1 MKILILGSGPGGYV
15 AALRGAQMG
24 AEVTVVEEKEVG
36 GTCLNEGCIPT
47 KTLVASAEAYAK
59 AKDLAS
65 YGIDFTGEL
74 RPNAKKIVQRKN
86 SVIATQ
92 VKGIRALFKS
102 WGITLKEGR
111 GSFISEKQIRVVSK
125 NGPEE
130 TLTADKFIIA
140 TGSRPA
146 SIPTFPF
153 DGNRIISSTEALD
166 MQEIPDSMLIIGAG
180 VMGCEFGCIY
190 REFGTDVTLIELM
203 PRALTTE
210 DPEISQIIERELKK
224 KKIKLH
230 TGVKVEKVTTSE
242 TGVTAYLS
250 GGKELTASKLL
261 VTIGRAF
268 NTAGVGLEN
277 AGVTLDKRGAV
288 TVNEFM
294 ETSNKDIYAIGDVT
308 GGMLLAHVASKQGLC
323 AVGNIMGHKE
333 KMDYSVIPAGIFTH
347 PEIASVGVREHQ
359 LIERGDKD
367 GVNYKVGR
375 FQYRALGKA
384 HAMGEISGMFKVI
397 ADAKTNKLL
406 GVHIIGQNASDIIHE
421 AAVAMKAGL
430 TAEALAETVHAHPTL
445 AEGLMEAA
453 EDVMGRAVH
462 APKP

>member
-1 MKILILGSGPGGYV
+1 MKIIILGSGPGGYV
-15 AALRGAQMG
+15 AALKAAQMG

-65 YGIDFTGEL
+65 FGIDFTGEIK
-74 RPNAKKIVQRKN
+74 PNAQKILDRKN

-92 VKGIRALFKS
+92 VKGIRGLFKS
-102 WGITLKEGR
+102 WGVTLKDGK
-111 GSFISEKQIRVVSK
+111 GSFVSEKEIKLIPK

-146 SIPTFPF
+146 SIPAFPF

-166 MQEIPDSMLIIGAG
+166 MREIPDSMLIIGAG

-190 REFGTDVTLIELM
+190 REFGTEVTLIELM
-203 PRALTTE
+203 PRALSTE

-230 TGVKVEKVTTSE
+230 LGVKVEKVTTND
-242 TGVTAYLS
+242 TGVVAHLS
-250 GGKELTASKLL
+250 GGKELYASKML

-268 NTAGVGLEN
+268 NTNGIGIEHTGVEM
-277 AGVTLDKRGAV
+277 DKRGAII
-288 TVNEFM
+288 VNELM
-294 ETSNKDIYAIGDVT
+294 ETSNEDIYAIGDVT
-308 GGMLLAHVASKQGLC
+308 GGMLLAHVASKQGIC
-323 AVGNIMGHKE
+323 AVSNIMGHYE

-347 PEIASVGVREHQ
+347 PEIASVGLREHQ
-359 LIERGDKD
+359 LQERGAQ
-367 GVNYKVGR
+367 YKVGR
-375 FQYRALGKA
+375 FQYRGLGKA
-384 HAMGEISGMFKVI
+384 HAMGEISGLFKVI
-397 ADAKTNKLL
+397 ADSQSNKIL
-406 GVHIIGQNASDIIHE
+406 GVHIIGHNASDIIHE

-430 TAEALAETVHAHPTL
+430 TAEALAETIHAHPTL
-445 AEGLMEAA
+445 SEGLMEAA
-453 EDVMGRAVH
+453 EDVMGHAIH

>member
-1 MKILILGSGPGGYV
+1 MRILILGSGPGGYV
-15 AALRGAQMG
+15 AALRAAQMG

-47 KTLVASAEAYAK
+47 KTLVASAEAYAR

-65 YGIDFTGEL
+65 FGIDFTGEIK
-74 RPNAKKIVQRKN
+74 PNARKIVERKN
-86 SVIATQ
+86 SVIANQ
-92 VKGIRALFKS
+92 VKGIRGLFKS
-102 WGITLKEGR
+102 WGVTLKEGR
-111 GSFISEKQIRVVSK
+111 GSFIDDKQIRLISK
-125 NGPEE
+125 SGAEE
-130 TLTADKFIIA
+130 NLTADKFIIA

-153 DGNRIISSTEALD
+153 DGKRIISSTEALD

-190 REFGTDVTLIELM
+190 REFGTEVTLIELM

-210 DPEISQIIERELKK
+210 DPEISQIMERELKK

-230 TGVKVEKVTTSE
+230 TGVKVERVTSDE
-242 TGVTAYLS
+242 TGVKAFLS
-250 GGKELTASKLL
+250 GGKELTASKML

-268 NTAGVGLEN
+268 NTAGIGVEH
-277 AGVTLDKRGAV
+277 AGIELDKRGAIV
-288 TVNEFM
+288 VNEFM

-308 GGMLLAHVASKQGLC
+308 GGMLLAHVASKQGLT
-323 AVGNIMGHKE
+323 AVANIMGHKE

-347 PEIASVGVREHQ
+347 PEIASVGIRENQ
-359 LIERGDKD
+359 AEERGLK
-367 GVNYKVGR
+367 YKVGR

-384 HAMGEISGMFKVI
+384 HAMGEIAGLFKVI
-397 ADAKTNKLL
+397 ADADSNKIL
-406 GVHIIGQNASDIIHE
+406 GVHIIGHDAADIIHE

-430 TAEALAETVHAHPTL
+430 TVEALADTVHAHPTL

-453 EDVMGRAVH
+453 EDVMGRAIHV
-462 APKP
+462 PKP

>member
-15 AALRGAQMG
+15 AALRAAQMG

-47 KTLVASAEAYAK
+47 KTLVASAEAYAT

-65 YGIDFTGEL
+65 FGIDFSGEIK
-74 RPNAKKIVQRKN
+74 PNAKKIVDRKN

-92 VKGIRALFKS
+92 VKGIRGLFKS
-102 WGITLKEGR
+102 WGVTLKEGR
-111 GSFISEKQIRVVSK
+111 GSFISEKEIRLIPK

-153 DGNRIISSTEALD
+153 DGRRIISSTEALD

-190 REFGTDVTLIELM
+190 REFGTEVTLIELM

-210 DPEISQIIERELKK
+210 DPEISQVIERELKK

-230 TGVKVEKVTTSE
+230 LGVKVEKVTTDDTS
-242 TGVTAYLS
+242 VKAYLS
-250 GGKELTASKLL
+250 GGKELSASKML

-268 NTAGVGLEN
+268 NTNGVGLEH
-277 AGVTLDKRGAV
+277 AGVEMDKRGAII
-288 TVNEFM
+288 VNDSM

-323 AVGNIMGHKE
+323 AVSNIMGHKE
-333 KMDYSVIPAGIFTH
+333 KMDYTVIPAGIFTH
-347 PEIASVGVREHQ
+347 PEIASVGLREHQ
-359 LIERGDKD
+359 LAERGAK
-367 GVNYKVGR
+367 YKVGR

-397 ADAKTNKLL
+397 ADSDTNKIL
-406 GVHIIGQNASDIIHE
+406 GVHIIGHNAADIIHE

-462 APKP
+462 VPKP